1 MGKVTIDQMLI
12 DISTHLHL
20 SKETEYELLAEIRT
34 HLEDEVAKAT
44 AKGEDEQIA
53 LLKAAERFGIDE
65 VGLALQEVHE
75 GWESVNALLAVA
87 LPVLLALILR
97 WLAYAPDGSALA
109 WPQLLVG
116 PGFWIVAGAALII
129 PFLRFRRWS
138 LALIGWGFFWLL
150 SVIFIVLP
158 VISQW

>member
-1 MGKVTIDQMLI
+1 MDKVTIDQVLAN
-12 DISTHLHL
+12 ISLHLHL
-20 SKETEYELLAEIRT
+20 SKETEHELLAEIRT
-34 HLEDEVAKAT
+34 HLEGAVAKAIV
-44 AKGEDEQIA
+44 KGEDEQVA

-75 GWESVNALLAVA
+75 SWESVNTLLAVA

-116 PGFWIVAGAALII
+116 PGFWLVAGAVLII
-129 PFLRFRRWS
+129 PFLHFRRWS
-138 LALIGWGFFWLL
+138 LALIGWGIFWLL
-150 SVIFIVLP
+150 SVIFIVFP
-158 VISQW
+158 GISQW